1 MVGIAKIGTSV
12 IVAGAGF
19 HFIFS
24 VVLGLKNLYSKSCPP
39 PPAISVRNY
48 MNLLVKCL
56 RPFGKKSLDDLIKTL
71 AVTWELNI
79 LTNKQKNAVAKR
91 SM

>member
-12 IVAGAGF
+12 SVADAGF

-24 VVLGLKNLYSKSCPP
+24 VVLGLKNLYSKSCP